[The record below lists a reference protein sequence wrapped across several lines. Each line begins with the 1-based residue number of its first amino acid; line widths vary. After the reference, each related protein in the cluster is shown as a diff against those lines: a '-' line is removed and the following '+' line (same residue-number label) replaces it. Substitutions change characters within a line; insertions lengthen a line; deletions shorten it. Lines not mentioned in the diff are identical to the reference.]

1 MIVGMFMAILD
12 IQIVAS
18 SIAEIQAGVAAS
30 ADEVVWVQSAYLIAE
45 IVMIPLSGF
54 LSRLLSTRVLF
65 AVSALG
71 FTLSSLACAYATGI
85 DTLIFFRVVQGFLG
99 GAMIPTMFATAFL
112 LFPPAKRGQVSGLI
126 GLVVTLAPTIGPTL
140 GGYLTSEFS
149 WHWLFLVN
157 VVPGFLVAAAVW
169 HFVDVD
175 RADWSLLKGF
185 DLLGLL
191 FMAAFLG
198 SLEFVLEEGT
208 RNDWFEDATIRLFAG
223 IAVLA
228 GIGFFWRSLTRPDP
242 IVQLR
247 TFANR
252 TFAMG
257 TLYTFVVGIG
267 LYGSVYVMPLFLG
280 QIRHLNA
287 LQIGETMIVT
297 GIFQFITAPIAGT
310 LAGKTDLRILMA
322 AGGSLVAASFFLM
335 APVTADWSFWE
346 LFVPQAMRG
355 VGIMFC
361 IVPVT
366 NLALGDMNPGLMKSA
381 SGLLNL
387 TRNLGGAVG
396 LAVIN
401 TVFTERRTLHA
412 EQIGEWANL
421 GRPQVQGFVDG
432 IAARLADSVGGDG
445 TTQAVKVLANL
456 VHREAAVMTFA
467 DIFVMMGVV
476 FALMAVSLPLV
487 RRPPR
492 LAAPVEGH

>member
-1 MIVGMFMAILD
+1 
-12 IQIVAS
+12 
-18 SIAEIQAGVAAS
+18 
-30 ADEVVWVQSAYLIAE
+30 LI
-45 IVMIPLSGF
+45 
-54 LSRLLSTRVLF
+54 R
-65 AVSALG
+65 
-71 FTLSSLACAYATGI
+71 
-85 DTLIFFRVVQGFLG
+85 
-99 GAMIPTMFATAFL
+99 
-112 LFPPAKRGQVSGLI
+112 K
-126 GLVVTLAPTIGPTL
+126 
-140 GGYLTSEFS
+140 
-149 WHWLFLVN
+149 
-157 VVPGFLVAAAVW
+157 
-169 HFVDVD
+169 
-175 RADWSLLKGF
+175 
-185 DLLGLL
+185 
-191 FMAAFLG
+191 
-198 SLEFVLEEGT
+198 
-208 RNDWFEDATIRLFAG
+208 
-223 IAVLA
+223 
-228 GIGFFWRSLTRPDP
+228 
-242 IVQLR
+242 
-247 TFANR
+247 ANR

-297 GIFQFITAPIAGT
+297 GIFQFITAPIAGA